1 MLGALIF
8 LKLDRF
14 FAKHPV
20 FTLEEFDDYL
30 GKQNRY
36 TRDSLLTHHRKS
48 GRIMVIRR
56 GLYAVIPLGSSPES
70 APVDPFLL
78 ASKMT
83 DDAVIAYHTALELH
97 GKAYSVFN
105 KLYYLSGGKSQP
117 VQFRSYEFIS
127 VLVPKAIRGRPA
139 ELFGLEHYERS
150 GITIR
155 ATNLERTL
163 VDVLAR
169 PDISGGWEEIWR
181 SLESVEY
188 FNLDEVVE
196 YVSLLGNATTTAKVG
211 FYLDEHRKELNVKD
225 PQLDRL
231 RKLRPQQP
239 HYLDRSNR
247 KGGQLVKAWNLVVP
261 DDVINRHWADVT

>member
-1 MLGALIF
+1 M
-8 LKLDRF
+8 KLDRF

-20 FTLEEFDDYL
+20 FTLEEFDEYL

-48 GRIMVIRR
+48 GRIMAIRR
-56 GLYAVIPLGSSPES
+56 GLYSVVPPGSSPES
-70 APVDPFLL
+70 APVDLFLL

-83 DDAVIAYHTALELH
+83 ADAVISYHTALEFH

-105 KLYYLSGGKSQP
+105 KLYYLSSRKSQP
-117 VQFRSYEFIS
+117 VQFRSHEFIS

-139 ELFGLEHYERS
+139 ERFGLEHYERS
-150 GITIR
+150 GMTVR
-155 ATNLERTL
+155 ATDLERTL
-163 VDVLAR
+163 VDVMAR

-188 FNLDEVVE
+188 FKLDDVVE
-196 YVSLLGNATTTAKVG
+196 YALLLGNATTASKVG
-211 FYLDEHRKELNVKD
+211 FFLDQHSRELNVKGS
-225 PQLDRL
+225 QLDRL
-231 RKLRPQQP
+231 RRLRPRQP

-247 KGGQLVKAWNLVVP
+247 KGGQLVTAWNLVVP
-261 DDVINRHWADVT
+261 EAVINSTWAEVT